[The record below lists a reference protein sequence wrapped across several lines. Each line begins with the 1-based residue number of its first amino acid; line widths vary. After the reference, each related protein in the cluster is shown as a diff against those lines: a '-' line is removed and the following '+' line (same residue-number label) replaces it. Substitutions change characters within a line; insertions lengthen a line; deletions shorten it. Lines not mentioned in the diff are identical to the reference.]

1 MIVNLQRRKGG
12 FAWWCT
18 VKIMTVRCKVH
29 VNLRWGNI
37 WGGIDYLEGGW
48 NSNTTSI
55 NKLELIVIW
64 CVAILWGRGVP
75 KNSRWIGIIA
85 IKLVGIYLFFC
96 TLADYTMNGINNNQ
110 QGHQTTCNGG
120 VGDNIWH
127 CGGWFWLHK
136 LHNNLS
142 KLRCMWIHLL
152 LYYYAWGMNR
162 NKYNNTQ

>member
-1 MIVNLQRRKGG
+1 M
-12 FAWWCT
+12 
-18 VKIMTVRCKVH
+18 H

-127 CGGWFWLHK
+127 SGGWFWVWMTQQLYKIKVHV
-136 LHNNLS
+136 NS
-142 KLRCMWIHLL
+142 SFVVLR
-152 LYYYAWGMNR
+152 WGMNR
-162 NKYNNTQ
+162 NKYNNIQ